1 MQGQA
6 FPKATAAADVAI
18 TFGSFL
24 LYPGRHLLL
33 KDAEPVTIGS
43 RALEILIALTEQAGE
58 LVTKDELTARAWPNA
73 TVEESNLRAQIALLR
88 RVLGDDQAAPRYIVA
103 VPSRGYRFIAPLTR
117 SHVEHEPQTTTAP
130 NNLPRQLTHPI
141 GRDEAIKIVEG
152 RFQRFRMV
160 TIVGPGGIGKT
171 TVGFRV
177 AEQLLS
183 SHEHGLCFVD
193 LAPITNSQLVP
204 SVLASQLR
212 LPETSGDPTAS
223 LIGHL
228 RGKHMLLVLDSCE
241 LVLEATARLA
251 EALLREAPEIT
262 ILATSREALRVEG
275 ESVYRLPPLDMPPS
289 AAGLT
294 AADALEYPAIRLFVE
309 RATSSG
315 SEYSFNDDEAP
326 VVTHICR
333 QLDGIALAIELA
345 AARVEAFGT
354 RGIAELLNDRLR
366 LLTGGRRA
374 ALPRHQTLAAMIDWS
389 YGALSKGEQRV
400 LRRLAMFS
408 GDFGR
413 EAAVAVATG
422 PDAAERDV
430 PGHLAD
436 LVAKSLVAVDARGKA
451 ARYRLLDTTRAFVLD
466 KVREE
471 GELDAVTRQLASY
484 LCDVLEHSQEEV
496 ETLPREE
503 WLLRYALHINNVR
516 FVLDWAYSG
525 HGDIEVGLAVTV
537 AAIPMWYQ
545 LSLVD
550 ECLTS
555 VQRALLGIDP
565 GKRRNEYARQIM
577 QLYSA
582 LGLSQAFKIGFAP
595 QAPAAFAK
603 ALEISEELGDVD
615 AQAEALWGLW
625 VAQVGM
631 GDYKASLGNAERFVA
646 LAQSGL
652 DRFIGDRMLSMTLFC
667 MGDFRGARRHADLML
682 AHDVSA
688 ETASA
693 NSVRFRFGQSVSAR
707 IQPAQLLWMQGL
719 PDQAIK
725 AVHTAVG
732 AARESGHAIS
742 LCEALARWSC
752 PVLVHVGDL
761 VAADLAI
768 TELLD
773 LAKTNALGPWE
784 VFGRCWKAVLLIQ
797 RGLPERGVP
806 LLRNGLAEL
815 RQVKLF
821 NLYNV
826 RFLGFLAE
834 GLSCLGQHAE
844 ARSLVEAAISA
855 SEEKDEL
862 WCVAELYRLKGDVLW
877 RGGDDLGSVERCYLH
892 SVDVAGRQDALSWGL
907 RTTTSLTR
915 LARYRGDTA
924 RARALLAAVC
934 DRFIE
939 GFDTA
944 DMVAAK
950 ALLAE
955 VS

>member
-1 MQGQA
+1 MQAQA
-6 FPKATAAADVAI
+6 SAKATAADSALA
-18 TFGSFL
+18 FGSFL
-24 LYPGRHLLL
+24 LHPGRHLLL
-33 KDAEPVTIGS
+33 KNNEPVSIGS
-43 RALEILIALTEQAGE
+43 RALEILIALTERPGE
-58 LVTKDELTARAWPNA
+58 LVARDELTARAWPN
-73 TVEESNLRAQIALLR
+73 TFVEESNLRAQIALLR

-103 VPSRGYRFIAPLTR
+103 VPSRGYRFIATVTR
-117 SHVEHEPQTTTAP
+117 TQVENESETHAAL
-130 NNLPRQLTHPI
+130 NNLPRPLTHPI
-141 GRDEAIKIVEG
+141 GRDEAIKTVEG

-193 LAPITNSQLVP
+193 LAPITNSKLVP

-212 LPETSGDPTAS
+212 LPETLGDPTAS
-223 LIGHL
+223 LIAHL

-251 EALLREAPEIT
+251 EALLREAPEIA

-366 LLTGGRRA
+366 LLTGGRRT

-389 YGALSKGEQRV
+389 YGALSEGEQRV
-400 LRRLAMFS
+400 LRRLAMFA

-413 EAAVAVATG
+413 VAAVAVATD
-422 PDAAERDV
+422 PDATERDV
-430 PGHLAD
+430 LGHLAD

-451 ARYRLLDTTRAFVLD
+451 ARYRILDTTRAFVLE

-471 GELDAVTRQLASY
+471 GELNAVMRQLASY
-484 LCDVLEHSQEEV
+484 LCDVLGHSQEEV

-503 WLLRYALHINNVR
+503 WLLRYAPHINNVR
-516 FVLDWAYSG
+516 FVLDWAYSEQ
-525 HGDIEVGLAVTV
+525 GDIEVGLAVTV

-565 GKRRNEYARQIM
+565 GKRRNEHARQIM
-577 QLYSA
+577 QLYRA

-631 GDYKASLGNAERFVA
+631 GDYRASLGNAERFVA

-682 AHDVSA
+682 AHDIAA

-693 NSVRFRFGQSVSAR
+693 SSVRFRFGQSVSAR

-725 AVHTAVG
+725 AVHTAVA
-732 AARESGHAIS
+732 AARDSGHAIS

-761 VAADLAI
+761 AAADSAI

-773 LAKTNALGPWE
+773 LAKTNVLGPWE
-784 VFGRCWKAVLLIQ
+784 VFGRCWKAALLIQ

-834 GLSCLGQHAE
+834 GLSSLGQHVE
-844 ARSLVEAAISA
+844 ARSLVDAAISA
-855 SEEKDEL
+855 SEAKDEF

-877 RGGDDLGSVERCYLH
+877 RGGHDLESVERCYLH
-892 SVDVAGRQDALSWGL
+892 SVDVAGRQDALSWEL
-907 RTTTSLTR
+907 RATTSLTR
-915 LARYRGDTA
+915 LARDRGDAA
-924 RARALLAAVC
+924 RARALLAAVYN
-934 DRFIE
+934 RFIE